1 MSLYRASQR
10 QSVDISGYVPL
21 SVLAIGEGPPLL
33 LLHGFTGDLSAWGDV
48 PLRLARSHR
57 VVVPDLPGHGASSP
71 SHDPA
76 DYEPDRLS
84 RHLALM
90 MEQVAPGPATWVGYS
105 MGGRIA
111 LHAVASGAV
120 RPQAL
125 ILESASPGLATD
137 DERAE
142 RQAAD
147 GVWIERL
154 ESQGITAFVD
164 AWMAQPLFASQQ
176 LALPELVVTAERR
189 RRLQADP
196 QALAACLRG
205 CGTGAQPSWW
215 AELATLDLP
224 ALLING
230 ALDTKFDGIAEA
242 MASAMPKA
250 VRARVP
256 GAGHS
261 VHLEKPEA
269 WLAAVVSF
277 LDGLSAS

>member
-1 MSLYRASQR
+1 
-10 QSVDISGYVPL
+10 
-21 SVLAIGEGPPLL
+21 
-33 LLHGFTGDLSAWGDV
+33 
-48 PLRLARSHR
+48 
-57 VVVPDLPGHGASSP
+57 
-71 SHDPA
+71 
-76 DYEPDRLS
+76 
-84 RHLALM
+84 
-90 MEQVAPGPATWVGYS
+90 

-125 ILESASPGLATD
+125 ILESASPGLASIE
-137 DERAE
+137 ERAE
-142 RQAAD
+142 RQIAD
-147 GVWIERL
+147 AVWIERL
-154 ESQGITAFVD
+154 ENEGVAAFVD

-176 LALPELVVTAERR
+176 LALPELVVAAERR

-196 QALAACLRG
+196 RALAACLQG

-215 AELATLDLP
+215 AELATLDVP

-242 MASAMPKA
+242 MASAMPQA